1 MYSSACFLHHYYHL
15 TVITLFFSASCCK
28 ALGHTLNQ
36 QQMTAVAQEDQRV
49 NAQPASVTPA
59 SIGSIN
65 RTALDKASIKRAFL
79 DHLFFLQ
86 GKFPSIAT
94 FNDYYLALAYVVRD
108 RLLHRW
114 INTAATYTREGS
126 RTVAY
131 LSAEFLMGPHLGN
144 NLVNMGIFDTTEEA
158 MKELGLELEQMLNQE
173 EEPGLGN
180 GGLGRLAA
188 CYLDSLAT
196 LEMPALGYGI
206 RYEYGI
212 FHQEIRDGQQF
223 ELTDKWLRFGNPWE
237 IIRPEWTVEVKFGGH
252 TESYID
258 EQGRQRVRWHPDRV
272 VMGIPYDT
280 PVLGCR
286 CNTAN
291 TLRLWRADAPESFDF
306 TAFNEG
312 DYYRAVESKVASEN
326 LTKVLYPN
334 DEPAQGKQLRLE
346 QQFFFVS
353 CALQD
358 MIRILL
364 RQRLPLDRF
373 HEKFAIQ
380 LNDTHPAI
388 AVPEL
393 MRLLVDE
400 HDMDRDVAWKITEK
414 TLAYTNHTLL
424 PEALECWPL
433 PLFASLLP
441 RHLEIIYEINE
452 RFLDKVRIWCLGDH
466 GRIARMSIIGEEG
479 ERSIRMAHLACVGSH
494 AINGVAELHT
504 ELLKTS
510 VLHDFH
516 DFSPEKF
523 CNKTN
528 GVTPRRWIVLGNPR
542 LAALLDD
549 TLGDG
554 WPKDLEMLRG
564 LEPLAEDANF
574 RARWRDIKHHN
585 KVKLAHHLRQCTG
598 IAADPGS
605 LFDVQVKR
613 IHEYKRQHLNV
624 LHIIA
629 LYKRIRQDPDSVV
642 LPRTFIFAGKA
653 APGYHMAKL
662 IIRLIT
668 GVADIVNRDPAVHG
682 RLKVI
687 FLPNFNVSKGQR
699 IYPAA
704 DLSEQISTA
713 GKEASGT
720 GNMKFSMNGALTI
733 GTLDGANIEIRDA
746 AGRENF
752 FLFGRTADEIDALA
766 REQRSPAEFIRE
778 NPELQEVLQL
788 IRSGMFSKGDPGL
801 FQPLLDSLQHQDP
814 YYTCADFASYLACQ
828 QQVSNVFQDEDQ
840 WTRMSILNTARMGRF
855 SSDRSIQEYS
865 DDIWKLSPVPI
876 QLEGN
881 DGLGF
886 LQSLQ

>member
-1 MYSSACFLHHYYHL
+1 MN
-15 TVITLFFSASCCK
+15 
-28 ALGHTLNQ
+28 AL
-36 QQMTAVAQEDQRV
+36 
-49 NAQPASVTPA
+49 PKSVTSELA
-59 SIGSIN
+59 GDLI
-65 RTALDKASIKRAFL
+65 RTGLDTTSIKHAFL

-114 INTAATYTREGS
+114 INTAAAYTRKGS

-144 NLVNMGIFDTTEEA
+144 NLVNMGIFDTARDA
-158 MKELGLELEQMLNQE
+158 MKELGLDLDQLLAQE

-196 LEMPALGYGI
+196 LEIPALGYGI

-212 FHQEIRDGQQF
+212 FHQEIRDGRQV

-237 IIRPEWTVEVKFGGH
+237 IARPEWTVEVKFGGR
-252 TESYID
+252 TEAYVD
-258 EQGRQRVRWHPDRV
+258 AQGRHRVHWHPDKI
-272 VMGIPYDT
+272 VMGVPYDT
-280 PVLGCR
+280 PVLGYH

-306 TAFNEG
+306 AAFNKG
-312 DYYRAVESKVASEN
+312 DYYRAVESKVTAEN

-334 DEPAQGKQLRLE
+334 DEQQQGKQLRLE

-358 MIRILL
+358 MLRILF
-364 RQRLPLDRF
+364 RQRLSLDEF
-373 HEKFAIQ
+373 HKKFAIQ

-388 AVPEL
+388 AVAEL
-393 MRLLVDE
+393 MRLLIDE
-400 HDMDRDVAWKITEK
+400 HGMSWENAWGITGK
-414 TLAYTNHTLL
+414 SLAYTNHTLL

-433 PLFASLLP
+433 SLFAKLLP
-441 RHLEIIYEINE
+441 RHLEIIYQINAH
-452 RFLDKVRIWCLGDH
+452 FLDKVRIWCMGDPEV
-466 GRIARMSIIGEEG
+466 ISRMSIIGENG
-479 ERSIRMAHLACVGSH
+479 ERTVRMAHLACVGSH
-494 AINGVAELHT
+494 SINGVASLHT

-510 VLHDFH
+510 VLKDFH
-516 DFSPEKF
+516 DLAPAKFS
-523 CNKTN
+523 NKTN
-528 GVTPRRWIVLGNPR
+528 GVTPRRWIVLSNPR
-542 LAALLDD
+542 LAALLDE
-549 TLGDG
+549 TLGTTWAKELD
-554 WPKDLEMLRG
+554 MLRG
-564 LEPLAEDANF
+564 LEPLAEDADF

-585 KVKLAHHLRQCTG
+585 KLKLAHHLRQVSG
-598 IAADPGS
+598 IAADPAS

-629 LYKRIRQDPDSVV
+629 LYNRIRRNTAADIT
-642 LPRTFIFAGKA
+642 PRTFIFAGKA
-653 APGYHMAKL
+653 APGYRMAKL

-668 GVADIVNRDPAVHG
+668 GVADIVNRDPLVQG
-682 RLKVI
+682 RLKII
-687 FLPNFNVSKGQR
+687 FLPNFNVSNGQR

-733 GTLDGANIEIRDA
+733 GTLDGANIEIREA
-746 AGRENF
+746 AGAENF
-752 FLFGRTADEIDALA
+752 FLFGCTAEEIETLA
-766 REQRSPAEFIRE
+766 REDRSPAEFVE
-778 NPELQEVLQL
+778 DNTELQEVIQL
-788 IRSGMFSKGDPGL
+788 VSSGL
-801 FQPLLDSLQHQDP
+801 FSNGDTGLFHPLLDMLLHDDP
-814 YYTCADFASYLACQ
+814 FHVLADFAAYTDCQ
-828 QQVSNVFQDEDQ
+828 QQVSEMFRDNEA

-855 SSDRSIQEYS
+855 SSDRSVREYCA
-865 DDIWKLSPVPI
+865 DIWKVSPVTV

-881 DGLGF
+881 NGLGF